1 MFFYQLYCA
10 GALLLLCFA
19 LSRFCTLWLLR
30 KSLDTLSSIAFV
42 IPGGL
47 CSIVGA
53 MLGYAALVEANTI

>member
-30 KSLDTLSSIAFV
+30 KSLDTLSSIAFAAT
-42 IPGGL
+42 GAL
-47 CSIVGA
+47 CSIIGA
-53 MLGYAALVEANTI
+53 GLGYAALVEANII